1 MIPVPTRDLLSSMC
15 HRDIYVMLTRLATL
29 TKGETID
36 TISTSQSPIIGNSS
50 FNSPSPNIC
59 SEIVNETA
67 VHLDVVA
74 KQADGERTVV
84 HVGCDLLDDG
94 RGSFLVVG
102 RVYDEIEPG
111 AADCSREWCHK
122 CPALLEKDECGMLE
136 ANV

>member
-59 SEIVNETA
+59 SKIVNETA

-74 KQADGERTVV
+74 R
-84 HVGCDLLDDG
+84 HDLISSSAKG
-94 RGSFLVVG
+94 VIIKRASTYHFVSGICNTF
-102 RVYDEIEPG
+102 RP
-111 AADCSREWCHK
+111 CQ
-122 CPALLEKDECGMLE
+122 
-136 ANV
+136 